1 MLEVLLLWGYMLFV
15 NTSVGVGV
23 LELMY
28 RLAGKKNKR
37 VSFISCVMAGV
48 VAITVYAEVYS
59 VFSNVGM
66 TAHLLLLFAAALSV
80 WMYRDVFTRLIKKC
94 KAVCFSWEGLPY
106 VILIAG
112 IAYFASRGI
121 QHTDTGIYH
130 AQAIRWYEEYGLVKG
145 LANLQQHF
153 GYNSAYLGYAAVFSM
168 KWLAGRSLHGTTG
181 FLAALLCVWA
191 LDGVKDFKKK
201 DSNLVDVCRVGILI
215 YTLVN
220 AEGLM
225 SPATDYGTMYLV
237 LYIVTRWAQL
247 CVEKRREA
255 QTLDF
260 AFLCVA
266 VVCVATYKVSA
277 VLLVVLALYPAVL
290 LIRQKA
296 WREIAV
302 CLGAGVAVLL
312 PFLVRN
318 VLISGWLLYPFGA
331 IDLFSVDWKVPLE
344 YVQYDSDQI
353 KVWGRCLFDVAKADV
368 PPAAWLPVWWDAK
381 DTYEK
386 MLIEANLA
394 AIVLEGFSLAR
405 LLFRREKPAWE
416 LVILHGAVFACLIG
430 WFATAPFIRYGL
442 AFLLEFP
449 LLAAGSWFRRMESGP
464 VRVLAGYC
472 CLGTFMLL
480 GIYWSYYVLTDMN
493 WLKQHLRDDAYVR
506 QQDYDRVETGEIQIG
521 SLTVYYPLESDNIS
535 YHAFPGT
542 AYEVMAQRSEM
553 RGDSVEDGFRPK

>member
-23 LELMY
+23 LKLIY
-28 RLAGKKNKR
+28 RMTGRENKR
-37 VSFISCVMAGV
+37 VSFITCVMAGV
-48 VAITVYAEVYS
+48 VAITVYAEFYS
-59 VFSNVGM
+59 IFSNVGM
-66 TAHLLLLFAAALSV
+66 TAHLLLLLAAVLSAFV
-80 WMYRDVFTRLIKKC
+80 CRDVFTVLLKRF
-94 KAVCFSWEGLPY
+94 KAVCASWEGLPY
-106 VILIAG
+106 LILIVG

-168 KWLAGRSLHGTTG
+168 KWLAGKSLHGTTG

-191 LDGVKDFKKK
+191 LQGIKDFKKK
-201 DSNLVDVCRVGILI
+201 DSNLVDVCRIGILL

-220 AEGLM
+220 VEGLM

-237 LYIVTRWAQL
+237 LYIITRWAQL
-247 CVEKRREA
+247 CAEQRRKA
-255 QTLDF
+255 QPLDF
-260 AFLCVA
+260 GLLCVA
-266 VVCVATYKVSA
+266 VVCVTTYKVA
-277 VLLVVLALYPAVL
+277 AGLLVVLALYPAVL
-290 LIRQKA
+290 MIRRKA

-302 CLGAGVAVLL
+302 CLCAGILTLL
-312 PFLVRN
+312 PFLIRN
-318 VLISGWLLYPFGA
+318 VLISGWLVYPLGA

-344 YVQYDSDQI
+344 YLQYDSDQI
-353 KVWGRCLFDVAKADV
+353 KVWGRCLFDVAKIDA
-368 PPAAWLPVWWDAK
+368 PLREWLPIWWDAK

-394 AIVLEGFSLAR
+394 AVGLELLSLVHILFKKEKIV
-405 LLFRREKPAWE
+405 WE
-416 LVILHGAVFACLIG
+416 QVILHAAVFSCLAG

-449 LLAAGSWFRRMESGP
+449 LLAAGSWFHRMKSGP

-480 GIYWSYYVLTDMN
+480 SIYWSYYVLTDMN
-493 WLKQHLRDDAYVR
+493 WIKEHLRDSAYVR
-506 QQDYDRVETGEIQIG
+506 QQDYDRVEVGEIQID

-542 AYEVMAQRSEM
+542 AYESMAERSKM
-553 RGDSVEDGFRPK
+553 RGASIKDGFKPK

>member
-15 NTSVGVGV
+15 NMGLGAGVRK
-23 LELMY
+23 LFY
-28 RLAGKKNKR
+28 KLAGTESR
-37 VSFISCVMAGV
+37 SASVISCVMTGV
-48 VAITVYAEVYS
+48 VTITAYAGF
-59 VFSNVGM
+59 FSIFSKVG
-66 TAHLLLLFAAALSV
+66 AVSHLLLLALSV
-80 WMYRDVFTRLIKKC
+80 LSAWFARDILKETVQRC
-94 KAVCFSWEGLPY
+94 RAVCFSWEVLPY
-106 VILIAG
+106 VILTVG

-153 GYNSAYLGYAAVFSM
+153 GYNSAYLGYAAIFSM
-168 KWLAGRSLHGTTG
+168 KWLVGKSLHGTTG
-181 FLAALLCVWA
+181 FLAALLCAWA
-191 LDGVKDFKKK
+191 LQGMKDFKKR
-201 DSNLVDVCRVGILI
+201 DSNLVDACRVGIFI
-215 YTLVN
+215 YTMVN

-237 LYIVTRWAQL
+237 LYIVTRWTEL
-247 CVEKRREA
+247 CTKRRS
-255 QTLDF
+255 QSRTLDF
-260 AFLCVA
+260 GLLCVA
-266 VVCVATYKVSA
+266 VVCVTTYKVSA
-277 VLLVVLALYPAVL
+277 GLLVVLALYPAVL
-290 LIRQKA
+290 FLRQKA
-296 WREIAV
+296 WREIAL
-302 CLGAGVAVLL
+302 CLGAGVLVLL
-312 PFLVRN
+312 PFLIRN

-353 KVWGRCLFDVAKADV
+353 KVWGRCLFDVAKINV
-368 PPAAWLPVWWDAK
+368 PPVEWLPIWWDAK

-394 AIVLEGFSLAR
+394 AVFLELLSLLRILFGKEKILWEQAVLHA
-405 LLFRREKPAWE
+405 
-416 LVILHGAVFACLIG
+416 AVFLCLAG

-449 LLAAGSWFRRMESGP
+449 LLAAGRWLRQMKNGP

-480 GIYWSYYVLTDMN
+480 GIYVSYYTLTDMN
-493 WLKQHLRDDAYVR
+493 WLKQHLRDRAYVR
-506 QQDYDRVETGEIQIG
+506 QQDYDRVETGEISVG

-535 YHAFPGT
+535 YHAFPAT
-542 AYEVMAQRSEM
+542 AYEGMALRSEM
-553 RGDSVEDGFRPK
+553 RGDSIEDGFQPK